1 MFVCELSDIVC
12 GSSGLC
18 VHIMVQA
25 TAWHTH
31 LQLPMAYSFAIANG
45 MSSQPEYMPPY
56 LPQFDLR
63 CAVCVREPC

>member
-1 MFVCELSDIVC
+1 MFVCELSESESEIQTLYVAAVDLMRSRY
-12 GSSGLC
+12 GASYS
-18 VHIMVQA
+18 
-25 TAWHTH
+25 
-31 LQLPMAYSFAIANG
+31 MAYSFAIANG